1 MDGKKGDDDIPTGDS
16 IFPNST
22 KIKKWQEE
30 DVADVVVEG
39 KHKMWRRQTTPPDW
53 FPCTSSR
60 VLETKFR
67 MVANIFFFVSE
78 RAFTNPGETRLR
90 LQIMSLVY

>member
-1 MDGKKGDDDIPTGDS
+1 MVRREGDIPTGDS

-39 KHKMWRRQTTPPDW
+39 KHKMWRRQTTPPDCS
-53 FPCTSSR
+53 PCTSSG

-67 MVANIFFFVSE
+67 MVANIFF
-78 RAFTNPGETRLR
+78 LR
-90 LQIMSLVY
+90 IGASFYQPW